1 MTNPF
6 LCLLCGPRPKEKKNV
21 TKTQSPAQ
29 GPREFINPDPFES
42 EAAFEA
48 VKAHM
53 ANVGR
58 DHPERFKT
66 VVRLGAFE
74 AARHWLEVNYPPPHI
89 IETLGLCPVPIPL
102 DNKRIQ
108 DVRPG
113 DAIIPTSDTQVY
125 MVVGQ
130 REDGDVGV
138 VAMKMVVVPPFEGNG
153 EGGLSMPKA
162 GQYVDTPEMKTA
174 ENAFLMFLRGAYEME
189 QLKSGCTAIIAMG
202 VDMSI
207 IEFTP
212 TEGMEEFPD
221 GIDAVMRK
229 VLGISEEESAA
240 GRKKIKERN
249 AN

>member
-1 MTNPF
+1 M
-6 LCLLCGPRPKEKKNV
+6 
-21 TKTQSPAQ
+21 KTQSPAQ
-29 GPREFINPDPFES
+29 APREFINPDPFES
-42 EAAFEA
+42 DAAFEA

-58 DHPERFKT
+58 DHPERFKA

-102 DNKRIQ
+102 DNKNIQ

-138 VAMKMVVVPPFEGNG
+138 AAMSMVVIPPFEAN
-153 EGGLSMPKA
+153 
-162 GQYVDTPEMKTA
+162 
-174 ENAFLMFLRGAYEME
+174 
-189 QLKSGCTAIIAMG
+189 
-202 VDMSI
+202 
-207 IEFTP
+207 
-212 TEGMEEFPD
+212 
-221 GIDAVMRK
+221 RK
-229 VLGISEEESAA
+229 VD
-240 GRKKIKERN
+240 
-249 AN
+249 